1 MRHTPVVL
9 LGTGWFRT
17 VLLSYLNIITKK
29 FIFDKQKIKDGS
41 QIKLL
46 SFKMENF
53 KITAVF

>member
-9 LGTGWFRT
+9 FRDWM
-17 VLLSYLNIITKK
+17 VPNSPIKLLNIITKK
-29 FIFDKQKIKDGS
+29 FIFDKQKIKDSS

-46 SFKMENF
+46 PFKMENF